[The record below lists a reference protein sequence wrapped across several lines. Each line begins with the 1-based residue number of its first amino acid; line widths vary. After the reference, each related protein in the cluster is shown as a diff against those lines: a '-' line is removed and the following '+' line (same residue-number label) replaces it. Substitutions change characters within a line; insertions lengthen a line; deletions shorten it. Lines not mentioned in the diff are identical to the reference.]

1 MRGTSLW
8 LAAGALL
15 TLAAVVPAQGRGDS
29 VRSGSRLEAP
39 RGRGRVAGRQ
49 GLRNGTPAERQALE
63 RRVRQA
69 FTGVV
74 RRQLNLDDKQMRQ
87 LQEADT
93 KYERQRR
100 ALNGEERRARLALKA
115 SMLDSTRDQNR
126 IAENIDQLLSAQ
138 RRRAELLEAEQKE
151 LSNFLTPMQR
161 AQYLSL
167 RERMARRLADDPRR
181 DEAPPATTPPMTPPE
196 R

>member
-1 MRGTSLW
+1 M
-8 LAAGALL
+8 
-15 TLAAVVPAQGRGDS
+15 
-29 VRSGSRLEAP
+29 
-39 RGRGRVAGRQ
+39 
-49 GLRNGTPAERQALE
+49 
-63 RRVRQA
+63 RQA